1 MVRKI
6 TLEKKKKIWELHKLG
21 ITMENI
27 AERYG
32 VSRSTI
38 STILTAARRTN
49 ENRGK

>member
-6 TLEKKKKIWELHKLG
+6 TLEKKKKIYELHKLG
-21 ITMENI
+21 ISMTNI

-32 VSRSTI
+32 VSKSTI
-38 STILTAARRTN
+38 SKILTDAKRTQ